1 MSKKTQT
8 GYYEVEARKRKE
20 VTLLAKV
27 WKSDQKIIGENIK
40 KARKA
45 AKLTQEQFA
54 EEMGG
59 SCAIS
64 LMHPDCRYTAG
75 RAMDAH
81 RHC

>member
-1 MSKKTQT
+1 M
-8 GYYEVEARKRKE
+8 
-20 VTLLAKV
+20 LAEV

-59 SCAIS
+59 SI
-64 LMHPDCRYTAG
+64 DAG
-75 RAMDAH
+75 AGAGTYRA
-81 RHC
+81 RR